1 MLVLSLSRCLLII
14 KPIHLTNMRASL
26 YNFSLTVHRYY
37 SFVFF
42 SIRSYSVCCAMPFC
56 CIMPIFFFLLFVHLI
71 LLFCLI
77 SFFFRGCIGFA
88 LPKLFFFC
96 SSSAYSPFSVC
107 SSHTTGRFLCN
118 GHTLIWNKRILRL
131 DVCTVW
137 CSLSIG

>member
-77 SFFFRGCIGFA
+77 SFFFVVV
-88 LPKLFFFC
+88 LVLLSQNYFF
-96 SSSAYSPFSVC
+96 SAHRAPILRSVC
-107 SSHTTGRFLCN
+107 VLHTRPDDSFAMDTHWFGIREYCDWTFVQF
-118 GHTLIWNKRILRL
+118 G
-131 DVCTVW
+131 VA
-137 CSLSIG
+137 